1 VGTMTKRV
9 VKGAALHLAVLCA
22 LLLAAGWSAGAGTA
36 ASAEAIVREPFTVD
50 LGGFAARGE
59 LTYPADAGGPVPA
72 VILVHGSGL
81 VDMDHA
87 VVTVDYMTGRQ
98 QILSTNFADIAEFL
112 SASGYAVLRYN
123 KRYVNGPGD
132 GDYLRYSTQVT
143 LQTMADDVRTVIEFA
158 KGHPAVDSSR
168 LYLYGWSEG
177 STVAAHVAAEESGLA
192 GLILQTPVVLPWREN
207 FAFQMY
213 EVGVPFLRSRLPS
226 GLLTDSDLFPL
237 LLGEGGVVAKSI
249 LNYIVDPVAA
259 QLGRITLN
267 AALDIDQDGA
277 LSIDREIVPSLGF
290 ILDSAFG
297 EMGYFRIYADDVALP
312 VLSDQVDRLKL
323 PVLILQGAHDAN
335 TPAYGAEE
343 LAAALQAAGV
353 DVTFH
358 LYEGL
363 GHSLGLAESLLADN
377 FAPIAAQPLQD
388 LLAWLD
394 SR

>member
-1 VGTMTKRV
+1 MTKRV

-22 LLLAAGWSAGAGTA
+22 LLLAAGWNVGAGTA

>member
-1 VGTMTKRV
+1 MTKRV

-87 VVTVDYMTGRQ
+87 VVTVDYMTGRP

>member
-1 VGTMTKRV
+1 MTKRV

-59 LTYPADAGGPVPA
+59 LTYPADADGPVPA

>member
-1 VGTMTKRV
+1 MTKRV

-22 LLLAAGWSAGAGTA
+22 LLLAAGWNVGAGTA

-59 LTYPADAGGPVPA
+59 LTYPADADGPVPA

-143 LQTMADDVRTVIEFA
+143 LQTMADDVRTVIDFA

>member
-1 VGTMTKRV
+1 MTKRV

-143 LQTMADDVRTVIEFA
+143 LQTMADDVRTVIDFA

>member
-1 VGTMTKRV
+1 M
-9 VKGAALHLAVLCA
+9 
-22 LLLAAGWSAGAGTA
+22 
-36 ASAEAIVREPFTVD
+36 
-50 LGGFAARGE
+50 
-59 LTYPADAGGPVPA
+59 
-72 VILVHGSGL
+72 
-81 VDMDHA
+81 
-87 VVTVDYMTGRQ
+87 
-98 QILSTNFADIAEFL
+98 
-112 SASGYAVLRYN
+112 
-123 KRYVNGPGD
+123 
-132 GDYLRYSTQVT
+132 
-143 LQTMADDVRTVIEFA
+143 
-158 KGHPAVDSSR
+158 
-168 LYLYGWSEG
+168 
-177 STVAAHVAAEESGLA
+177 
-192 GLILQTPVVLPWREN
+192 
-207 FAFQMY
+207 
-213 EVGVPFLRSRLPS
+213 
-226 GLLTDSDLFPL
+226 
-237 LLGEGGVVAKSI
+237 AKSI

-259 QLGRITLN
+259 SRRITLN

>member
-1 VGTMTKRV
+1 MTKRV

-22 LLLAAGWSAGAGTA
+22 LFVAAGWSAGAGTA

-98 QILSTNFADIAEFL
+98 QILSANFADIAEFL

>member
-1 VGTMTKRV
+1 MTKRV

-59 LTYPADAGGPVPA
+59 LTYPADADGPVPA

-343 LAAALQAAGV
+343 LAAAMQAAGV

>member
-1 VGTMTKRV
+1 MTKRV

-192 GLILQTPVVLPWREN
+192 
-207 FAFQMY
+207 
-213 EVGVPFLRSRLPS
+213 
-226 GLLTDSDLFPL
+226 
-237 LLGEGGVVAKSI
+237 
-249 LNYIVDPVAA
+249 
-259 QLGRITLN
+259 
-267 AALDIDQDGA
+267 
-277 LSIDREIVPSLGF
+277 
-290 ILDSAFG
+290 
-297 EMGYFRIYADDVALP
+297 
-312 VLSDQVDRLKL
+312 
-323 PVLILQGAHDAN
+323 
-335 TPAYGAEE
+335 
-343 LAAALQAAGV
+343 
-353 DVTFH
+353 
-358 LYEGL
+358 
-363 GHSLGLAESLLADN
+363 
-377 FAPIAAQPLQD
+377 
-388 LLAWLD
+388 
-394 SR
+394 

>member
-1 VGTMTKRV
+1 MTKRV

>member
-1 VGTMTKRV
+1 
-9 VKGAALHLAVLCA
+9 
-22 LLLAAGWSAGAGTA
+22 
-36 ASAEAIVREPFTVD
+36 
-50 LGGFAARGE
+50 
-59 LTYPADAGGPVPA
+59 
-72 VILVHGSGL
+72 
-81 VDMDHA
+81 
-87 VVTVDYMTGRQ
+87 
-98 QILSTNFADIAEFL
+98 
-112 SASGYAVLRYN
+112 
-123 KRYVNGPGD
+123 
-132 GDYLRYSTQVT
+132 
-143 LQTMADDVRTVIEFA
+143 
-158 KGHPAVDSSR
+158 
-168 LYLYGWSEG
+168 
-177 STVAAHVAAEESGLA
+177 
-192 GLILQTPVVLPWREN
+192 
-207 FAFQMY
+207 MY

-259 QLGRITLN
+259 QLWAGSRSTPPRHRPGRGLEHRPGDRPEPGLH
-267 AALDIDQDGA
+267 LD
-277 LSIDREIVPSLGF
+277 L
-290 ILDSAFG
+290 AFG

-312 VLSDQVDRLKL
+312 SFPTRWTGLL

>member
-1 VGTMTKRV
+1 MTKRV
-9 VKGAALHLAVLCA
+9 VKGAAFHVAVLCA
-22 LLLAAGWSAGAGTA
+22 LFVAAGWNVGAGTA

>member
-1 VGTMTKRV
+1 MTKRV

-22 LLLAAGWSAGAGTA
+22 LLLAAGWNVGAGTA

-343 LAAALQAAGV
+343 LAAALEAAGV

>member
-1 VGTMTKRV
+1 MTKRV

-312 VLSDQVDRLKL
+312 VLSEQVDRLKL

>member
-1 VGTMTKRV
+1 MTKRV

-112 SASGYAVLRYN
+112 SFNGYAVLRYN

>member
-1 VGTMTKRV
+1 MTKRV

-22 LLLAAGWSAGAGTA
+22 LLLAAGWNVGAGTA

-363 GHSLGLAESLLADN
+363 GHSLGPAESLLADN

>member
-1 VGTMTKRV
+1 MTKRV

-36 ASAEAIVREPFTVD
+36 TSAEAIVREPFTVD

-59 LTYPADAGGPVPA
+59 LTYPADADGPVPA